1 MIVEE
6 RIYRIRNGGMS
17 QYLNLVRTEGLAIQQ
32 PILGH
37 LVGYFTT
44 EIGVLS
50 QVTHLWA
57 YPSLDERARRRAQLA
72 QDKRWQAFIP
82 RLSEWIET
90 AENRILV
97 PTDFSPLMAFAP
109 QTAPARASLDSS
121 DFKEIRRD

>member
-6 RIYRIRNGGMS
+6 RIYRIRNGCMS
-17 QYLNLVRTEGLAIQQ
+17 LYLNLVRTEGLAIQQ

-57 YPSLDERARRRAQLA
+57 YPSLDERARRRARLA

-82 RLSEWIET
+82 RLSELIET

-97 PTDFSPLMAFAP
+97 PTDFSPLTAFAP
-109 QTAPARASLDSS
+109 QAATDHHSTDP
-121 DFKEIRRD
+121 KEVGHD

>member
-6 RIYRIRNGGMS
+6 RIYRIRNGCMS

-57 YPSLDERARRRAQLA
+57 YPSLDERARRRACLA

-82 RLSEWIET
+82 RLSELIEA

-97 PTDFSPLMAFAP
+97 ATDFSPLMAFTP
-109 QTAPARASLDSS
+109 QASTDHNSTDPEEVS
-121 DFKEIRRD
+121 HD

>member
-6 RIYRIRNGGMS
+6 RIYRIRNGCMS

-37 LVGYFTT
+37 LIGYFTT
-44 EIGVLS
+44 DIGPLS

-57 YPSLDERARRRAQLA
+57 YPSLDERARRRASLA

-82 RLSEWIET
+82 RLSELIEQ
-90 AENRILV
+90 AENRILI
-97 PTDFSPLMAFAP
+97 PTDFSPLTAFTPQAP
-109 QTAPARASLDSS
+109 QATDV
-121 DFKEIRRD
+121 KESWEKSRD